1 MHSADRSTRERP
13 LRFRRRA
20 AGALAP
26 LLLAVTVSACSSTPS
41 LQGSWN
47 DPQFAAGPLRNV
59 LVIGVARNQATRRV
73 FEDSFA
79 DRLRAQGTPAAPSY
93 PLLPEEGAIPKER
106 IRQAV
111 AQAGADSV
119 LVTRVLRVQRTVL
132 VTPGRG
138 APDYA
143 RDDFHGWYAQTWNS
157 APPPVEEYDVLTIE
171 STLWDIR
178 QERVVW
184 KGTSE
189 TTARANVAAVTG
201 ELANLL
207 IAQMKADRVI

>member
-1 MHSADRSTRERP
+1 MHSATRSTRDRA
-13 LRFRRRA
+13 FRIRA

-26 LLLAVTVSACSSTPS
+26 LLLAAALGACSTTT
-41 LQGSWN
+41 LEGSWKE
-47 DPQFAAGPLRNV
+47 PQFTGPLRNV

-73 FEDSFA
+73 FEDNFVSSLKA
-79 DRLRAQGTPAAPSY
+79 RGTPAIASY
-93 PLLPEEGAIPKER
+93 PLLPEEGVIPKER

-111 AQAGADSV
+111 AQSGADSV
-119 LVTRVLRVQRTVL
+119 LVTRVLRVQRAVL

-138 APDYA
+138 APDYM
-143 RDDFHGWYAQTWNS
+143 RDDFHGWYAKTWDS

-171 STLWDIR
+171 STLWEIR

-189 TTARANVAAVTG
+189 TTARANVGTVTG
-201 ELANLL
+201 ELANVL

>member
-1 MHSADRSTRERP
+1 MSHADRSARQRP
-13 LRFRRRA
+13 A
-20 AGALAP
+20 YTPIGGVLAP
-26 LLLAVTVSACSSTPS
+26 LVLAAILSACSSAS
-41 LQGSWN
+41 LQGSWK

-59 LVIGVARNQATRRV
+59 LVIGVARNPATRRI

-79 DRLRAQGTPAAPSY
+79 DRLRAQGTPATASH
-93 PLLPEEGAIPKER
+93 PLLPDEGAIPKER

-111 AQAGADSV
+111 AQSGADSV
-119 LVTRVLRVQRTVL
+119 LVTRVLRVQRAVL

-138 APDYA
+138 APDYV
-143 RDDFHGWYAQTWNS
+143 RDDFKGWYAQTWTS
-157 APPPVEEYDVLTIE
+157 SPPPVEEYDVLTIE
-171 STLWDIR
+171 STLWDMR

-189 TTARANVAAVTG
+189 TTARANVASVTG

>member
-1 MHSADRSTRERP
+1 MHSATRSTRERAFP
-13 LRFRRRA
+13 IRA

-26 LLLAVTVSACSSTPS
+26 LLLVAALGGCSTTK
-41 LQGSWN
+41 LEGSWKE
-47 DPQFAAGPLRNV
+47 PQFTGPLRNV

-73 FEDSFA
+73 FEDNFVSSLKA
-79 DRLRAQGTPAAPSY
+79 RGTPAIASY
-93 PLLPEEGAIPKER
+93 PLLPEEGVIPKER

-111 AQAGADSV
+111 AQSGADSV
-119 LVTRVLRVQRTVL
+119 LVTRVLRVQRAVL

-138 APDYA
+138 APDYM
-143 RDDFHGWYAQTWNS
+143 RDDFHGWYAKTWDS

-189 TTARANVAAVTG
+189 TTARANVGTVTG
-201 ELANLL
+201 ELANVL
-207 IAQMKADRVI
+207 ISQMKTDRVI

>member
-1 MHSADRSTRERP
+1 MDSVDRSTRDRG
-13 LRFRRRA
+13 RRRRA
-20 AGALAP
+20 APASTP
-26 LLLAVTVSACSSTPS
+26 LLLAATLSACSSAS
-41 LQGSWN
+41 LQGSWK
-47 DPQFAAGPLRNV
+47 DPQFSAGPFRNV
-59 LVIGVARNQATRRV
+59 LVIGVARNPATRRV

-79 DRLRAQGTPAAPSY
+79 DRLAAQGTPAKASY
-93 PLLPEEGAIPKER
+93 SLLPEEGAIPKER

-111 AQAGADSV
+111 AQSGADSV

-138 APDYA
+138 APDYV
-143 RDDFHGWYAQTWNS
+143 RDDFHGWYAQTWTS
-157 APPPVEEYDVLTIE
+157 APPPIEEYDVLTIE

>member
-1 MHSADRSTRERP
+1 MHSATPSTRERA
-13 LRFRRRA
+13 FRIRA

-26 LLLAVTVSACSSTPS
+26 LLLAAALGACSTTT
-41 LQGSWN
+41 LEGSWKE
-47 DPQFAAGPLRNV
+47 PQFTGPLRNV

-73 FEDSFA
+73 FEDNFVSSLKA
-79 DRLRAQGTPAAPSY
+79 RGTPAIASY
-93 PLLPEEGAIPKER
+93 PLLPDEGVIPKER

-111 AQAGADSV
+111 AQSGADSV
-119 LVTRVLRVQRTVL
+119 LVTRVLRVQRAVL

-138 APDYA
+138 APDYM
-143 RDDFHGWYAQTWNS
+143 RDDFHGWYAKTWDS

-189 TTARANVAAVTG
+189 TTARANVGTVTG
-201 ELANLL
+201 ELANVL